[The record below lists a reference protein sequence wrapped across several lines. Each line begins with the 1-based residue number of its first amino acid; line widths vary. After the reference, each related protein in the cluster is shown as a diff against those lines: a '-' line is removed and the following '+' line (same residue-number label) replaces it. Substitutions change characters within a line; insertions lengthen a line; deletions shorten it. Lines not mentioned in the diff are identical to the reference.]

1 MVTRMVIDDV
11 ITPFSSRIHSHRSA
25 WARTQLCMLKDSGQA
40 NVELA
45 FGDIDK
51 IREADVWVVSH
62 GMEFKDA
69 YNIFSGWQQ
78 EHKDKLLAFA
88 DKLYETISL
97 EREMPNLR
105 ELLEPRAAKT
115 DFNLSEAEWQRVE
128 QVCKAT
134 EVWTHSDIV
143 EQPQRIVLG
152 DSHSIARYR
161 NKTIVLR
168 NDGLTLHGL
177 LRRGVSEMIQES
189 LGDMTTERLVIQ
201 AGNIDIRHHLMR
213 QENPYDSIDY
223 LLNELYEQLRVAYNR
238 GQFMKA
244 EVTAPYP
251 IEFEERRIPKT
262 GFYKGTPFYGSRNK
276 REELR
281 AYMTEQMKSIFSS
294 VYTWPREF
302 FDATPEEYSKDF
314 MEKPG
319 SVHLSPAFYE
329 WDLELNKER
338 FRA

>member
-1 MVTRMVIDDV
+1 MVIDDV

-25 WARTQLCMLKDSGQA
+25 WARTQLCMLKDSGQS

-78 EHKDKLLAFA
+78 EHKNKLLAFA

-115 DFNLSEAEWQRVE
+115 EFNLSEAEWQRVE

-134 EVWTHSDIV
+134 EVWKHLDILPSPRRV
-143 EQPQRIVLG
+143 VLG

-161 NKTIVLR
+161 SESIVLR

-177 LRRGVSEMIQES
+177 LKRGIGTILQQDFGQQV
-189 LGDMTTERLVIQ
+189 ERLVIQ
-201 AGNIDIRHHLMR
+201 AGNIDIRHHLLR
-213 QENPYDSIDY
+213 QDDPFAAVDKLLDS
-223 LLNELYEQLRVAYNR
+223 LSFELEHAWKK
-238 GQFMKA
+238 GFFMKA
-244 EVTAPYP
+244 EITTPYP
-251 IEFEERRIPKT
+251 IEYEERRIPKT
-262 GFYKGTPFYGSRNK
+262 GFYKGTPFYGSRAE
-276 REELR
+276 REDVR
-281 AYMTEQMKSIFSS
+281 AYMTEQMNERFKY
-294 VYTWPREF
+294 VYNWPRAF

-329 WDLELNKER
+329 WDLEKNCER
-338 FRA
+338 THA